1 MHFAQSSL
9 STSNNDLK
17 PVLSCSLVAG
27 SGPVFK
33 QLMPVLTIVI
43 IIIIIIV
50 IIIVI
55 IIIIIMHNK
64 SKSGQ
69 CINLWSV

>member
-1 MHFAQSSL
+1 
-9 STSNNDLK
+9 
-17 PVLSCSLVAG
+17 
-27 SGPVFK
+27 
-33 QLMPVLTIVI
+33 MPVLTII
-43 IIIIIIV
+43 IIII

-64 SKSGQ
+64 SISGQ